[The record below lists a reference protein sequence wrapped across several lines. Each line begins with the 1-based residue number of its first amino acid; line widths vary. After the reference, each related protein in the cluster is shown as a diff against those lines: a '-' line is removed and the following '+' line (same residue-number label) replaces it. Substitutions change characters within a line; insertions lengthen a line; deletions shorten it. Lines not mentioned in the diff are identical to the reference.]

1 MPDKPQPGKDK
12 DLRFIRHAIDDAD
25 RAIGFLRTLL
35 EGEPTPGVVEIVSEA
50 LLLSIE
56 QYDLLNQML
65 DDTAIGPAQ
74 AIETNRSLRD
84 LLKLLTH
91 ERLEPAARVTTA
103 TVAHTLGNQLK
114 SLMVVKEIRGRA

>member
-12 DLRFIRHAIDDAD
+12 DLRYIRHAIEDAD
-25 RAIGFLRTLL
+25 RVGGHLRTLL
-35 EGEPTPGVVEIVSEA
+35 DGEPAPGVVEIVSEA

-65 DDTAIGPAQ
+65 DDTGIGPAG
-74 AIETNRSLRD
+74 AVEANRSLRE
-84 LLKLLTH
+84 LLRLLMQ
-91 ERLEPAARVTTA
+91 ERLEPEARVTTA
-103 TVAHTLGNQLK
+103 TVAHTLGSQLK